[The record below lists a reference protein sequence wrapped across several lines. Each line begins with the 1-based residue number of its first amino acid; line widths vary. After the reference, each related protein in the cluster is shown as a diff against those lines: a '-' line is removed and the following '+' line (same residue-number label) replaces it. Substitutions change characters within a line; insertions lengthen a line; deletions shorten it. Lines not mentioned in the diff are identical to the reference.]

1 MPTEFLHGSE
11 VIEIDSAIRPIRTV
25 KSSIIGLVGTAPLA
39 DAAKFPLN
47 EPVAILGDQHQ
58 IADLGATGT
67 LADALTSIFYQTGAV
82 VVVVRVEEGV
92 DIDATLSNVIGSAAT
107 FTGLHAFLSSREHL
121 QLTPRILLAPGF
133 TSQRPG
139 DLANPVVSA
148 LLGVAEKLKSVIFA
162 DGPST
167 NYADAVTWRQD
178 FDSARLHVTAPAVM
192 LWDTATSQNVQMPAA
207 PLIAGTQVWLDHNR
221 GFWHSPSN
229 RPLNQ
234 ISGIARPI
242 GYAEGDKDSEA
253 NLLNEQNVNTIV
265 HSKGWRSWGNHS
277 CSSDELWR
285 FTAVRRTAD
294 MINDSIVRAG
304 ITWQDKP
311 LSQPQLIVNIV
322 ESGRAYLRSLKP
334 LGAIVGGDMWI
345 EEALNQETGLMA
357 GHLVVSFDQEPPAP
371 LERLTYRSH
380 RNPTY
385 YKVLIE
391 DVIREINQLAGS

>member
-47 EPVAILGDQHQ
+47 EPVAILGNQHQ

-82 VVVVRVEEGV
+82 VVVVRVDEGV
-92 DIDATLSNVIGSAAT
+92 DIDATLSNVVGNAGT
-107 FTGLHAFLSSREHL
+107 FTGLHALLTAEEKL
-121 QLTPRILLAPGF
+121 QLTPRILIAPGF

-139 DLANPVVSA
+139 ALANPVVSA

-178 FDSARLHVTAPAVM
+178 FDSARLHVTEPAVM
-192 LWDTATSQNVQMPAA
+192 IWDTATSQNIQMPAA
-207 PLIAGTQVWLDHNR
+207 PVIAGTQVWLDHNR

-229 RPLNQ
+229 RPLNS
-234 ISGIARPI
+234 IAGIARPI
-242 GYAEGDKDSEA
+242 GFAMSDKDSEA
-253 NLLNEQNVNTIV
+253 NLLNEQNINTIV
-265 HSKGWRSWGNHS
+265 HYEGWRSWGNHT
-277 CSSDELWR
+277 CSSDEQWR

-294 MINDSIVRAG
+294 MINDSLIRAA
-304 ITWQDKP
+304 ITWMDRP
-311 LSQPQLIVNIV
+311 LSQPQLILNIV
-322 ESGRAYLRSLKP
+322 ESGRTYMRQLKS

-345 EEALNQETGLMA
+345 DENFNQDADLMA
-357 GHLVVSFDQEPPAP
+357 GHLTVSFDSEPPAP
-371 LERLTYRSH
+371 LERLTMRSH

-385 YKVLIE
+385 YNVLIQ
-391 DVIREINQLAGS
+391 DVIREINQLAA